1 MQRPNGFTLVEIM
14 VVVAVVA
21 VLASI
26 AIPSFMKS
34 RANAR
39 ASACVNNLRLIDSAK
54 QQYATFSM
62 SCANSTVLYMSDIY
76 TFIKGAT
83 ASAGPT
89 CREGGTYTIGTVTS
103 NPTCSYGVASTN
115 SGHVLSQGG

>member
-14 VVVAVVA
+14 IVVTVIA

-26 AIPSFMKS
+26 AIPSFTKA

-54 QQYATFSM
+54 QQYATFSV
-62 SCANSTVLYMSDIY
+62 SCANSTVLYMSDIS
-76 TFIKGAT
+76 TFIKGVAT
-83 ASAGPT
+83 NGTLT
-89 CREGGTYTIGTVTS
+89 CREGGTYTVGSCNS
-103 NPTCSYGVASTN
+103 NPACSFGGA
-115 SGHVLSQGG
+115 HVLSQGG